1 VLHKPAVPEKIAIES
16 ERELS
21 PNEEGR
27 KGRWKK
33 KKRRH
38 R

>member
-1 VLHKPAVPEKIAIES
+1 VLHKPAVPENIAVES
-16 ERELS
+16 ERELC
-21 PNEEGR
+21 PNEEGH